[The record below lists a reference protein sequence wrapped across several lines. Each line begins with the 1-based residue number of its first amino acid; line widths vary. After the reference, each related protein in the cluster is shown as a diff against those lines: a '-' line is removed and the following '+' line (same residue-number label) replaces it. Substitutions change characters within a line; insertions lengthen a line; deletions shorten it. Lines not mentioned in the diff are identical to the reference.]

1 MKVLYKP
8 IKRFREES
16 GILSKNVTYSYKQVT
31 EISNTRSEPATVTF
45 QDQLPKSQDEKLKVN
60 IFVWNQ

>member
-1 MKVLYKP
+1 MRVVYKP

-16 GILSKNVTYSYKQVT
+16 GILSKNVVYSYKQVT

-45 QDQLPKSQDEKLKVN
+45 EDQLPKSEDEKLKVG
-60 IFVWNQ
+60 FYCTKE